1 MNPAERHAYINRQMA
16 IMDYNSDI
24 ADAKEEGRVEG
35 RAEGITEGRNEETKN
50 TILRLWKKGKSLA
63 DIVDATDWSPEK
75 INEFLRSR
83 NLRPAR

>member
-1 MNPAERHAYINRQMA
+1 MCDAMERLMNASR
-16 IMDYNSDI
+16 D
-24 ADAKEEGRVEG
+24 EGRV
-35 RAEGITEGRNEETKN
+35 EETKN

-83 NLRPAR
+83 NIRPAQ